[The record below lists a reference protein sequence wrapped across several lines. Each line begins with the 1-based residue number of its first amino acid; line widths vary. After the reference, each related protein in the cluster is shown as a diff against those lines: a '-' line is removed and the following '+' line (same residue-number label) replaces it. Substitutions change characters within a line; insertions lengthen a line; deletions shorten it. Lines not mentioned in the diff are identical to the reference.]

1 MKILVIGDIV
11 GKPGRD
17 AIRGLLPG
25 LKKEY
30 SLDFVIANAENSS
43 GGSGITQKTAQE
55 LFDAGVHVLTS
66 GDHIWKKREIFEYIA
81 GEKRVLRPLNYPAGA
96 PGEGAAVFTADNGV
110 PVAVINVNGRVFMD
124 PIEHP
129 FHETDKALA
138 KVSPLA
144 KVIIIDMH
152 AEATSEKVA
161 LGWYVDGR
169 ASAVVGTH
177 THIQT
182 ADERILPRGTGYL
195 TDAGMTGPY
204 DSVIGRKVEDVL
216 ERFLTGLPARFEV
229 AQENV
234 QLHGVVI
241 TVDEQTG
248 RTRALERVQK
258 KYVPEDAR

>member
-1 MKILVIGDIV
+1 MKILFIGDVV
-11 GKPGRD
+11 GKPGRA
-17 AIRGLLPG
+17 AITGLLPG

-30 SLDFVIANAENSS
+30 GLDFVIANAENVS
-43 GGSGITQKTAQE
+43 GGSGITQKTAAE

-66 GDHIWKKREIFEYIA
+66 GDHIWKKREIIEYLPT
-81 GEKRVLRPLNYPAGA
+81 EKRILRPLNYPAGA
-96 PGEGAAVFTADNGV
+96 PGEGWGVFTAGNGV

-129 FHETDKALA
+129 FYETDKALA
-138 KVSPLA
+138 KVSSLA
-144 KVIIIDMH
+144 KVIIVDVH

-161 LGWYVDGR
+161 LGWYLDGR
-169 ASAVVGTH
+169 ASAVIGTH

-216 ERFLTGLPARFEV
+216 SRFLTGLPARFDV
-229 AQENV
+229 AEENIR
-234 QLHGVVI
+234 LNGVII

-248 RTRALERVQK
+248 RTSAMERVQRP
-258 KYVPEDAR
+258 YVSEDGF